1 MDYILVCFPTTGT
14 HRQQLRTAAPEAE
27 FCFHDETPGEEF
39 LARVNIVLGNPPVDW
54 LKKMPNLQFVQ
65 LNSAGVE
72 PYAGLLPGSVALTNA
87 SGAYGPGIAEHSI
100 GMALM
105 LMKKLHR
112 YRDVQ
117 HTACWVDLGN
127 VGTFIGAKVLVV
139 GMGDIGREFARR
151 ANALGAA
158 VTGIKRTPGIA
169 PEYVEALYTMERL
182 DECLAQADVVFM
194 SLPGTPAT
202 KGLFDRQRIGRMKQG
217 SILINVGRGNAV
229 DLDALCDAIVD
240 GRLLGAAVD
249 VTDPEPLPPEHRA
262 WRTEDLLITPHIS
275 GGFHMKLTHDR
286 IAAIAAGNLRR
297 FLTGEPL
304 SNVVDRELLY

>member
-1 MDYILVCFPTTGT
+1 MDHILVCFPTTEE
-14 HRQQLRTAAPEAE
+14 HRQQLRAAAPEAA
-27 FCFHDETPGEEF
+27 FCFHEEMPGEDF
-39 LARVNIVLGNPPVDW
+39 LARVNIVLGNAPTDW

-72 PYAGLLPGSVALTNA
+72 PYASLLPASVALTNA

-117 HTACWVDLGN
+117 HTGCWVDLGN
-127 VGTFIGAKVLVV
+127 VTTFMGAKVLVV
-139 GMGDIGREFARR
+139 GLGDIGREFACR
-151 ANALGAA
+151 AGALGAT
-158 VTGIKRTPGIA
+158 VTGIKRTPGAA
-169 PEYVEALYTMERL
+169 PDYVDALYTMERL

-202 KGLFDRQRIGRMKQG
+202 QGLFDRARIGKMKPG

-229 DLDALCDAIVD
+229 ELNALCDAIAE

-262 WRTEDLLITPHIS
+262 WHTEDLLITPHIS
-275 GGFHMKLTHDR
+275 GGFHLKLTHDR
-286 IAAIAAGNLRR
+286 IAAIATENLSR
-297 FLTGEPL
+297 FLAGKPL
-304 SNVVDRELLY
+304 NNVVDRELLY